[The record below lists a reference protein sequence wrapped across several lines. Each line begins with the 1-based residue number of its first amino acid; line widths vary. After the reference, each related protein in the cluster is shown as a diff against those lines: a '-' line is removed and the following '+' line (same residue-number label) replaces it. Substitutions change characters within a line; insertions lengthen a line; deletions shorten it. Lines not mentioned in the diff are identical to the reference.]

1 MAIAETTPRTNNPS
15 QETLVGLVSAFS
27 GFLIWGLAPL
37 YFALL
42 DGVGPWE
49 IVAHRFVWTVVLLV
63 PLVWW
68 LGKLP
73 VVGSD
78 LRQPRRLAVYA
89 AATVLM
95 TSNWTIF
102 IWAILNGHLLQASLG
117 YYINPLVNVVLGVV
131 FLREVLNPRQLSAV
145 GLATIG
151 VGWLV
156 VASGQVPVIAL
167 LLALSFGFYGLIR
180 KAASIDPQGGLL
192 AETLIV
198 APIALTYLVLL
209 GVDGQGAF
217 GTGWGVSGLLVLAGA
232 VTAVP
237 LILFMHGVKRLR
249 YATIGVM
256 QYVAPTL
263 QFIIAVTVFAE
274 PFTRDHLVTFAF
286 IWAGLALYTYDGLRR
301 RRGG

>member
-1 MAIAETTPRTNNPS
+1 MAIAETTTPTDPS
-15 QETLVGLVSAFS
+15 REIAVGLISAFC

-37 YFALL
+37 YFALVAH
-42 DGVGPWE
+42 VGPWE
-49 IVAHRFVWTVVLLV
+49 IVAHRFVWTVVLLI

-73 VVGSD
+73 VIGLD

-89 AATVLM
+89 ATTVLV

-131 FLREVLNPRQLSAV
+131 FLREVLNPRQMSAV

-156 VASGQVPVIAL
+156 MASGELPVIAL

-180 KAASIDPQGGLL
+180 KAASIDPQAGLL
-192 AETLIV
+192 IETLIV
-198 APIALTYLVLL
+198 APIALAYLVVL

-217 GTGWGVSGLLVLAGA
+217 GTGWGISGLLVLAGA
-232 VTAVP
+232 VTAAP

-256 QYVAPTL
+256 QYIAPTL
-263 QFIIAVTVFAE
+263 QFIIAVTLFAE

-286 IWAGLALYTYDGLRR
+286 IWAGLALYTYDGLSRR
-301 RRGG
+301 HSG